1 MYALT
6 VVFGTFSNE
15 QAYFKSFIRLGLAGA
30 RPTTHADLRLTCG
43 ALRAGSTRAH
53 SLGARLQLYIRVLRR
68 RGRRRHGSSLLACER
83 CGGVEG
89 GGVHGLARNTTTNR
103 LRESRPTSTPEH
115 LVVGTHGHPRAFGSW
130 YPRAPQSTWLQ
141 IASLGRNAAVWLCL
155 APPSH
160 DASHHP
166 HTIRLVRQHQPYTAR
181 GTTRRART

>member
-43 ALRAGSTRAH
+43 ALRAGSTRAYSCISVCCVAGDAAATALH
-53 SLGARLQLYIRVLRR
+53 FWRARGAAAWR
-68 RGRRRHGSSLLACER
+68 
-83 CGGVEG
+83 G